1 MKPQKNVVDKV
12 TTLDSMHLSLFAK
25 LMIDEHPFTVSK
37 RVHAKAR
44 GRTPELGKKSSL
56 YKFGYFTTNIRL

>member
-1 MKPQKNVVDKV
+1 MNQQKNVVDKV

-44 GRTPELGKKSSL
+44 GRTPETKNQNQVLPMTIFQYRNK
-56 YKFGYFTTNIRL
+56 